1 MQAMGSSVGFVL
13 SEVSFIHFSCFKQ
26 IYSSCMLILLGLE
39 LTTTNLQYYNS
50 GQFFLFCDSHLEHLK
65 CQLSTLEKL
74 LWICKIDKISDCHF
88 RVHIFT
94 HVVVME
100 WTILLW
106 QMGPYKL
113 SIWWHMHIYIYI
125 PFETSYFDVR
135 QTWQFSCTDEWVC
148 RWGKWTAWFLN
159 WLM

>member
-50 GQFFLFCDSHLEHLK
+50 GQFFYFCDSHLEHLK

-94 HVVVME
+94 HVCCNEMNNFVVTDGSMQVVN
-100 WTILLW
+100 L
-106 QMGPYKL
+106 MAYA
-113 SIWWHMHIYIYI
+113 HIYIYI

-135 QTWQFSCTDEWVC
+135 QT
-148 RWGKWTAWFLN
+148 
-159 WLM
+159 